1 MPVLTT
7 LTGRIREGVYELQ
20 QLQDKKTA
28 FERALEAPRKELGKM
43 PGGRKRFAQVDKHFD
58 AAAASMDKAIESYRD
73 MVKGSVRA
81 HFAKQGI
88 EPGAVV
94 ELTYPVHQFTLDEV
108 LEGSERL
115 LRKEVVTLK
124 VEAFS
129 IRRARSRTDVVLDI
143 TGYPKK
149 GRGRFATD
157 YENFRLEPGYEFK
170 VIKPAE

>member
-58 AAAASMDKAIESYRD
+58 AASTSMDKAIDSYRD
-73 MVKGSVRA
+73 MVKNSVRS
-81 HFAKQGI
+81 HFAKHGI

-94 ELTYPVHQFTLDEV
+94 ELTYPVYQFSLDDE
-108 LEGSERL
+108 LEASERL
-115 LRKEVVTLK
+115 LRTETVTLK
-124 VEAFS
+124 VEAFA
-129 IRRARSRTDVVLDI
+129 IRRARSRTDVGLDI
-143 TGYPKK
+143 VGYPKK
-149 GRGRFATD
+149 GRRFAND
-157 YENFRLEPGYEFK
+157 FDNFRLEPGYEFK
-170 VIKPAE
+170 VIQPAA